1 MEVKLLGI
9 RLWDIPCIHH
19 YDPINIQLIWS
30 WRWVEC
36 FIIIFILF
44 LKGVLSKHQNH
55 PPPSNI
61 DKGCIWTMFNVVLC
75 SDCTVPDSAA
85 YAMYKYSLHHP
96 FGPVMA
102 QSWLVPQYVNYIW
115 TMWNKETRHF
125 KSFFELCMSKWKVE
139 GPRTNIMSD
148 QSYDKTVQIYIHKPW
163 IDRAEPFNVSLV
175 YHISINATNPDL
187 ENWRLKML
195 TINYTIKRGAP
206 RQYFNI
212 WQYSTLN
219 WSKPWSLTVQLYGVE
234 HRREDTIMDTN
245 LLMMQMDVL
254 LTDNFLTI
262 IHHLLQYY
270 SCSNVGNSLMNVFWK
285 NSWAV

>member
-1 MEVKLLGI
+1 MT
-9 RLWDIPCIHH
+9 LW
-19 YDPINIQLIWS
+19 
-30 WRWVEC
+30 C

-44 LKGVLSKHQNH
+44 LKGGLSKDLNH

-96 FGPVMA
+96 FWPVMA

-195 TINYTIKRGAP
+195 TINYTMK
-206 RQYFNI
+206 
-212 WQYSTLN
+212 W
-219 WSKPWSLTVQLYGVE
+219 GVA
-234 HRREDTIMDTN
+234 
-245 LLMMQMDVL
+245 
-254 LTDNFLTI
+254 
-262 IHHLLQYY
+262 
-270 SCSNVGNSLMNVFWK
+270 K
-285 NSWAV
+285 